1 VKLDLSGS
9 PPKAKTLEEA
19 QQIIDFLWRA
29 LKDLK
34 AEFENKIEAQ
44 ALEIRELKAQLAK
57 K

>member
-1 VKLDLSGS
+1 MKLDLSG
-9 PPKAKTLEEA
+9 PPPRARTLEEA
-19 QQIIDFLWRA
+19 QKIIDFLWQA
-29 LKDLK
+29 LRELK